1 MAARSGPRNTRLL
14 VVGLVVASLAII
26 TVDYRQGDSGPLA
39 EMGRAARTF
48 MAPLQEAVTNVT
60 RPVGNFFSGVAHL
73 PSLAQENADLKSQVA
88 DLQAR
93 INATSQIEVQNQELV
108 NLLNLKQSLQPS
120 SVPAVVI
127 SNGMSNQN
135 YYITIDR
142 GSNDGVRTNDP
153 VVTGDQEGAR
163 LVGIVVSTTTN
174 SAEVR
179 LLIDEGFSVPGRLA
193 TSGETGLV
201 IGNGDQDLSM
211 QDIPATTKF
220 PAGDAAPES
229 IFTISYSVG
238 DLQSRFP
245 PNILIGTV
253 SSVVQGGV
261 EPDATVSVRPAVDFS
276 SLEDVLVL
284 QTADGG
290 SG

>member
-1 MAARSGPRNTRLL
+1 VAARSGPRNTRLL
-14 VVGLVVASLAII
+14 VVALVVASLTII
-26 TVDYRQGDSGPLA
+26 TIDYREGDSGPLA
-39 EMGRAARTF
+39 AMGRTARTF

-73 PSLAQENADLKSQVA
+73 PSLAQENTNLKAEVA

-93 INATSQIEVQNQELV
+93 INATSQIEAQNLELQ
-108 NLLNLKQSLQPS
+108 NLLNLKQSLTPS
-120 SVPAVVI
+120 SVAAVVI
-127 SNGMSNQN
+127 SNGMSNVN

-142 GSNDGVRTNDP
+142 GSNDGVRVNDP
-153 VVTGDQEGAR
+153 VVTGSQDGAR
-163 LVGIVVSTTTN
+163 LVGIVVATTPI
-174 SAEVR
+174 SADVR

-201 IGNGDQDLSM
+201 VGNGDQDMTM

-220 PAGDAAPES
+220 PSGTGTES
-229 IFTISYSVG
+229 VFTISYSVG
-238 DLQSRFP
+238 DQHGRFP

-261 EPDATVSVRPAVDFS
+261 EPDAQVSVRPAVDFS
-276 SLEDVLVL
+276 SLEAVLVL
-284 QTADGG
+284 QTANGG

>member
-1 MAARSGPRNTRLL
+1 L
-14 VVGLVVASLAII
+14 VVALVVASLTII
-26 TVDYRQGDSGPLA
+26 TIDYREGDSGPLA
-39 EMGRAARTF
+39 AMGRTARTF

-73 PSLAQENADLKSQVA
+73 PSLAQENTNLKAQVA

-93 INATSQIEVQNQELV
+93 INATSQIEAQNLELQ
-108 NLLNLKQSLQPS
+108 NLLNLKQSLTPS
-120 SVPAVVI
+120 SVAAVVI
-127 SNGMSNQN
+127 SNGMSNVN

-142 GSNDGVRTNDP
+142 GSNDGVRVNDP
-153 VVTGDQEGAR
+153 VVTGSQDGAR
-163 LVGIVVSTTTN
+163 LVGIVVSTTSI
-174 SAEVR
+174 SADVR

-201 IGNGDQDLSM
+201 VGNGDQDMTM

-220 PAGDAAPES
+220 PSGTETES
-229 IFTISYSVG
+229 VFTISYSVG
-238 DLQSRFP
+238 DQHGRFP

-261 EPDATVSVRPAVDFS
+261 EPDAQVSVRPAVDFS
-276 SLEDVLVL
+276 SLEAVLVL
-284 QTADGG
+284 QTANGG

>member
-14 VVGLVVASLAII
+14 VVALVVASLTII
-26 TVDYRQGDSGPLA
+26 TIDYREGDSGPLA
-39 EMGRAARTF
+39 AMGRTARTF

-73 PSLAQENADLKSQVA
+73 PSLAQENTNLKAQVA

-93 INATSQIEVQNQELV
+93 INATSQIEAQNTELL

-120 SVPAVVI
+120 SVAAVVI
-127 SNGMSNQN
+127 SNGMSNVN

-142 GSNDGVRTNDP
+142 GSNDGVRVNDP
-153 VVTGDQEGAR
+153 VVTGSQDGAR
-163 LVGIVVSTTTN
+163 LVGIVVSTTAI
-174 SAEVR
+174 SADVR

-201 IGNGDQDLSM
+201 VGNGDQDMTM
-211 QDIPATTKF
+211 QDIPSTTKF
-220 PAGDAAPES
+220 PSGTSTES
-229 IFTISYSVG
+229 VFTITYSVG
-238 DLQSRFP
+238 DQHSRFP

-276 SLEDVLVL
+276 SLEAVLVL
-284 QTADGG
+284 QMNGG

>member
-1 MAARSGPRNTRLL
+1 M
-14 VVGLVVASLAII
+14 VVALVVASLTII
-26 TVDYRQGDSGPLA
+26 TIDYREGDSGPLA
-39 EMGRAARTF
+39 AMGRTARTF

-73 PSLAQENADLKSQVA
+73 PSLAQENTNLKAQVA

-93 INATSQIEVQNQELV
+93 INATSQIEAQNTELL

-120 SVPAVVI
+120 SVAAVVI
-127 SNGMSNQN
+127 SNGMSNVN

-142 GSNDGVRTNDP
+142 GSNDGVRVNDP
-153 VVTGDQEGAR
+153 VVTGSQDGAR
-163 LVGIVVSTTTN
+163 LVGIVVSTTAI
-174 SAEVR
+174 SADVR

-201 IGNGDQDLSM
+201 VGNGDQDMTM
-211 QDIPATTKF
+211 QDIPSTTKF
-220 PAGDAAPES
+220 PSGTSTES
-229 IFTISYSVG
+229 VFTITYSVG
-238 DLQSRFP
+238 DQHSRFP

-276 SLEDVLVL
+276 SLEAVLVL
-284 QTADGG
+284 QTVNGG

>member
-14 VVGLVVASLAII
+14 VVALVVASLTII
-26 TVDYRQGDSGPLA
+26 TIDYREGDSGPLA
-39 EMGRAARTF
+39 AMGRTARTF

-73 PSLAQENADLKSQVA
+73 PSLAQENTNLKAQVA

-93 INATSQIEVQNQELV
+93 INATSQIEAQNTELL

-120 SVPAVVI
+120 SVAAVVI
-127 SNGMSNQN
+127 SNGMSNVN

-142 GSNDGVRTNDP
+142 GSNDGVRVNDP
-153 VVTGDQEGAR
+153 VVTGSQDGAR
-163 LVGIVVSTTTN
+163 LVGIVVSTTAI
-174 SAEVR
+174 SADVR

-201 IGNGDQDLSM
+201 VGNGDQDMTM
-211 QDIPATTKF
+211 QDIPSTTKF
-220 PAGDAAPES
+220 PSGTSTES
-229 IFTISYSVG
+229 VFTITYSVG
-238 DLQSRFP
+238 DQHSRFP

-276 SLEDVLVL
+276 SLEAVLVL
-284 QTADGG
+284 QTANGG

>member
-14 VVGLVVASLAII
+14 VVALVVASLTII
-26 TVDYRQGDSGPLA
+26 TIDYREGDSGPLA
-39 EMGRAARTF
+39 AMGRTARTV

-73 PSLAQENADLKSQVA
+73 PSLAQENTDLKAQVA
-88 DLQAR
+88 DLSAR
-93 INATSQIEVQNQELV
+93 INATSQIEAQNQELL
-108 NLLNLKQSLQPS
+108 NLLNLKQSLQPP
-120 SVPAVVI
+120 SVAAVVI
-127 SNGMSNQN
+127 SNGMSNVN

-142 GSNDGVRTNDP
+142 GSNDGVRVNDP
-153 VVTGDQEGAR
+153 VVTGSQDGAR
-163 LVGIVVSTTTN
+163 LVGIVVSVTSI
-174 SAEVR
+174 SADVR
-179 LLIDEGFSVPGRLA
+179 LLIDQGFSVPGRLA

-201 IGNGDQDLSM
+201 VGNGDQDMTM

-220 PAGDAAPES
+220 PSGTSTES
-229 IFTISYSVG
+229 VFTISYSVG
-238 DLQSRFP
+238 DQHGRFP

-261 EPDATVSVRPAVDFS
+261 EPDAQVSVRPAVDFS
-276 SLEDVLVL
+276 SLEAVLVL
-284 QTADGG
+284 QTANGG

>member
-14 VVGLVVASLAII
+14 VVGLVVVSLTII
-26 TVDYRQGDSGPLA
+26 TVDYREGDSGPLA
-39 EMGRAARTF
+39 DMGRAARTF

-73 PSLAQENADLKSQVA
+73 PSLAQENTDLKAQVA

-93 INATSQIEVQNQELV
+93 IAATSQIEGQNQELQ
-108 NLLNLKQSLQPS
+108 NLLDLKQQLRPPS
-120 SVPAVVI
+120 VAAVVI
-127 SNGMSNQN
+127 ANGVSNVN
-135 YYITIDR
+135 YTITIDR
-142 GSNDGVRTNDP
+142 GSNDGVQVNDP
-153 VVTGDQEGAR
+153 VVTGSQDGAR
-163 LVGIVVSTTTN
+163 LVGIVVAVTPI
-174 SAEVR
+174 SADVR
-179 LLIDEGFSVPGRLA
+179 LLIDEGFSVAGRLA

-201 IGNGDQDLSM
+201 VGNGPQDLTM

-220 PAGDAAPES
+220 PTGDATES
-229 IFTISYSVG
+229 VFTITYQIG
-238 DLQSRFP
+238 DQHGRFP

-253 SSVVQGGV
+253 SSVVQGSQ
-261 EPDATVSVRPAVDFS
+261 PDAQVSVRPAVDFS
-276 SLEDVLVL
+276 SLETVLVL

>member
-1 MAARSGPRNTRLL
+1 VAARSGPRNTRLL
-14 VVGLVVASLAII
+14 VVALVVASLTII

-39 EMGRAARTF
+39 AMGRTARTF

-73 PSLAQENADLKSQVA
+73 PSLAQENTDLKQQLA
-88 DLQAR
+88 DAQAR
-93 INATSQIEVQNQELV
+93 INATSQIEAQNQELLS
-108 NLLNLKQSLQPS
+108 LLNLKQSLRPP

-127 SNGMSNQN
+127 SNGMSNVN

-142 GSNDGVRTNDP
+142 GSNDGVRVNDP
-153 VVTGDQEGAR
+153 VVTGNQDGAR
-163 LVGIVVSTTTN
+163 LVGIVARVTSI
-174 SAEVR
+174 SADVR

-201 IGNGDQDLSM
+201 VGNGDQDLTM
-211 QDIPATTKF
+211 QDIPATTTF
-220 PAGDAAPES
+220 PTGTSTES
-229 IFTISYSVG
+229 VFTITYSVG
-238 DLQSRFP
+238 DQHSRFP

-261 EPDATVSVRPAVDFS
+261 QPDATVSVRPAVDFS
-276 SLEDVLVL
+276 SLEAVLVL
-284 QTADGG
+284 QTANGG
-290 SG
+290 SS

>member
-14 VVGLVVASLAII
+14 VVALVVASLTII
-26 TVDYRQGDSGPLA
+26 TIDYREGDSGPLA
-39 EMGRAARTF
+39 AMGRTARTF

-73 PSLAQENADLKSQVA
+73 PSLAQENTNLKAQVA
-88 DLQAR
+88 DLSARLNAVSQVQA
-93 INATSQIEVQNQELV
+93 QNQELL
-108 NLLNLKQSLQPS
+108 NLLNLKQSLQPT
-120 SVPAVVI
+120 SVAAVVI
-127 SNGMSNQN
+127 SNGMSNLN

-142 GSNDGVRTNDP
+142 GSNDGVRVNDP
-153 VVTGDQEGAR
+153 VVTGSQDGAR
-163 LVGIVVSTTTN
+163 LVGIVTSVTSI

-179 LLIDEGFSVPGRLA
+179 LVIDEGFSVPGKLA

-201 IGNGDQDLSM
+201 VGNGDQDMSM
-211 QDIPATTKF
+211 QDIPSTTKF
-220 PAGDAAPES
+220 PSGGAPPES
-229 IFTISYSVG
+229 VFTISYSIG
-238 DLQSRFP
+238 DQHGRFP

-276 SLEDVLVL
+276 SLEAVLVL
-284 QTADGG
+284 QTANGG

>member
-14 VVGLVVASLAII
+14 VVALVVASLTII

-39 EMGRAARTF
+39 AMGRTARTF

-73 PSLAQENADLKSQVA
+73 PSLAQENTDLKQQLA
-88 DLQAR
+88 DAQAR
-93 INATSQIEVQNQELV
+93 INATSQIEAQNQELLS
-108 NLLNLKQSLQPS
+108 LLNLKQSLRPP

-127 SNGMSNQN
+127 SNGMSNVN

-142 GSNDGVRTNDP
+142 GSNDGVRVNDP
-153 VVTGDQEGAR
+153 VVTGNQDGAR
-163 LVGIVVSTTTN
+163 LVGIVARVTSI
-174 SAEVR
+174 SADVR

-201 IGNGDQDLSM
+201 VGNGDQDLTM
-211 QDIPATTKF
+211 QDIPATTTF
-220 PAGDAAPES
+220 PTGTSTES
-229 IFTISYSVG
+229 VFTITYSVG
-238 DLQSRFP
+238 DQHSRFP

-261 EPDATVSVRPAVDFS
+261 QPDATVSVRPAVDFS
-276 SLEDVLVL
+276 SLEAVLVL
-284 QTADGG
+284 QTANGG
-290 SG
+290 SS

>member
-1 MAARSGPRNTRLL
+1 VAARSGPRNTRFL
-14 VVGLVVASLAII
+14 VVALVVASLTII

-48 MAPLQEAVTNVT
+48 MAPLQEAVTNAT
-60 RPVGNFFSGVAHL
+60 RPVGNFLSGIAHL
-73 PSLAQENADLKSQVA
+73 PSLAQENTDLKQQLA
-88 DLQAR
+88 DAQAR
-93 INATSQIEVQNQELV
+93 INATSQIEAQNQELL

-127 SNGMSNQN
+127 SNGMSNVN
-135 YYITIDR
+135 YYVTIDR
-142 GSNDGVRTNDP
+142 GSDDGVRVDDP
-153 VVTGDQEGAR
+153 VVTGDQQGAR
-163 LVGIVVSTTTN
+163 LVGIVSSVTAI
-174 SAEVR
+174 SADVR

-201 IGNGDQDLSM
+201 VGNGDQDLTM

-220 PAGDAAPES
+220 PSGDAAAES
-229 IFTISYSVG
+229 VFTITYSIG
-238 DLQSRFP
+238 DQHGRFP

-261 EPDATVSVRPAVDFS
+261 QPDAQVSVRPAVDFS
-276 SLEDVLVL
+276 SLEAVLVL
-284 QTADGG
+284 QTAGG

>member
-1 MAARSGPRNTRLL
+1 L
-14 VVGLVVASLAII
+14 VVALVVASLTII

-39 EMGRAARTF
+39 AMGRTARTF

-73 PSLAQENADLKSQVA
+73 PSLAQENTDLKQQLA
-88 DLQAR
+88 DAQAR
-93 INATSQIEVQNQELV
+93 INATSQIEAQNQELLS
-108 NLLNLKQSLQPS
+108 LLNLKQSLRPP

-127 SNGMSNQN
+127 SNGMSNVN

-142 GSNDGVRTNDP
+142 GSNDGVRVNDP
-153 VVTGDQEGAR
+153 VVTGNQDGAR
-163 LVGIVVSTTTN
+163 LVGIVARVTSI
-174 SAEVR
+174 SADVR

-201 IGNGDQDLSM
+201 VGNGDQDLTM
-211 QDIPATTKF
+211 QDIPATTTF
-220 PAGDAAPES
+220 PTGTSTES
-229 IFTISYSVG
+229 VFTITYSVG
-238 DLQSRFP
+238 DQHSRFP

-261 EPDATVSVRPAVDFS
+261 QPDATVSVRPAVDFS
-276 SLEDVLVL
+276 SLEAVLVL
-284 QTADGG
+284 QTANGG
-290 SG
+290 SS